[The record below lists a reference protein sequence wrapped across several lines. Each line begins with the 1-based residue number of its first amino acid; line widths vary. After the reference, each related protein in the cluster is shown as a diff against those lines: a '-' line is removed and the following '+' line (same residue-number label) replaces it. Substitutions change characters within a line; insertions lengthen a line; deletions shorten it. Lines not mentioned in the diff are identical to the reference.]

1 MKDIVAI
8 IMFYLVWNSE
18 VHKQYPTL
26 IPVLA
31 TVYIIIVVLEFV
43 LEFSNKK

>member
-1 MKDIVAI
+1 MKDIIAF

-18 VHKQYPTL
+18 IHKQYPTL

-31 TVYIIIVVLEFV
+31 TVYILIVVLEFV
-43 LEFSNKK
+43 WEFGEKK